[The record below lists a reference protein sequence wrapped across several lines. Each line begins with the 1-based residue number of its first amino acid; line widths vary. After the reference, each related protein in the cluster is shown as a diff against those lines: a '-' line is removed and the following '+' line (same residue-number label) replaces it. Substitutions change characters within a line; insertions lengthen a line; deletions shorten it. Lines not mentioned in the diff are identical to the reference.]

1 MAFTIKQN
9 DTSPSLEATLKD
21 ANLTAI
27 SLVGASVK
35 FHMKSF
41 DGVVKINQ
49 AMTIT
54 DASNGVIQ
62 YDWVAGDTDTVG
74 TYYVE
79 FQVTYSNSSIETF
92 PNSGSLVVSVVRE
105 LN

>member
-49 AMTIT
+49 AMTRYLEIL
-54 DASNGVIQ
+54 IL
-62 YDWVAGDTDTVG
+62 
-74 TYYVE
+74 
-79 FQVTYSNSSIETF
+79 
-92 PNSGSLVVSVVRE
+92 LVLTLLSFR
-105 LN
+105 LLTLIAR